1 MQMNDLN
8 KPIYNKNKM
17 VECVFNNNMKFE
29 VIGNEMQLNHRLRK
43 FLHPKNIT
51 GWDE

>member
-1 MQMNDLN
+1 MKIMHEQDH
-8 KPIYNKNKM
+8 NKNKM
-17 VECVFNNNMKFE
+17 VKHVFNNNMKFE